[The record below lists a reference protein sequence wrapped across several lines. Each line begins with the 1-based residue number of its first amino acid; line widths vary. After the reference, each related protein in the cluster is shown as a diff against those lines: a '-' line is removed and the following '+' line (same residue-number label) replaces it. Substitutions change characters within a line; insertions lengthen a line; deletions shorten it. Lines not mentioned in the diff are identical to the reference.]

1 MRRKQELP
9 HDGFGLGGNAS
20 AREVCYIGFVDP
32 SLVEEARIAREGVA
46 LSDRTGRGLLVARG
60 NDRQAFLHNMLSNAI
75 AGLTPGQ
82 GCRAELLD
90 DRGHVVADFRVHVL
104 DGEVQLDCETP
115 EIAAKAFTA
124 LDKFIIMDDV
134 QLTDASADAS
144 VLTVSGPK
152 AAEVLRAAG
161 VAALPSTPYASAGA
175 TLAGKAVLAVASPWT
190 GRGDFDLHLAREARD
205 AVRDALVAAGARV
218 ISAATFEALRIEAG
232 VTRQVTE
239 LDDVLALEANL
250 APEAISFTK
259 GCYLGQEVMAR
270 IDARGH
276 VNRTLVGITLE
287 GDAPPS
293 RGATLRAGE
302 KDVGRVTSSAL
313 SPTLGKP
320 IALAYLRRE
329 HATPGTPILVRTDAG
344 DRPATVSALPFA

>member
-1 MRRKQELP
+1 M
-9 HDGFGLGGNAS
+9 G
-20 AREVCYIGFVDP
+20 
-32 SLVEEARIAREGVA
+32 LVEQNLVDEAKAAREGAV
-46 LSDRTGRGLLVARG
+46 LTDRSGRGLLVARG

-90 DRGHVVADFRVHVL
+90 DRGHVVADFRVLVL
-104 DGEVQLDCETP
+104 DGEVRLDCETP

-134 QLTDASADAS
+134 QLTDASAGAS

-152 AAEVLRAAG
+152 AADVLRAAG
-161 VAALPSTPYASAGA
+161 AASLPSTPYGSAA
-175 TLAGKAVLAVASPWT
+175 NTLAGMPVLVVASPST
-190 GRGDFDLHLAREARD
+190 GRGDFDVHLAKDAREA
-205 AVRDALVAAGARV
+205 AQSALVAAGARV
-218 ISAATFEALRIEAG
+218 ISAGTFEALRIEAG

-276 VNRTLVGITLE
+276 VNRLLVGITLE
-287 GDAPPS
+287 GDAPAT

-329 HATPGTPILVRTDAG
+329 HSAPGTAITVHTEAG
-344 DRPATVSALPFA
+344 ERAAVVAALPFA

>member
-1 MRRKQELP
+1 M
-9 HDGFGLGGNAS
+9 
-20 AREVCYIGFVDP
+20 CYIRP
-32 SLVEEARIAREGVA
+32 VEQQLAEEGRVAREGAA
-46 LSDRTGRGLLVARG
+46 LTDRGMRGLLVARG
-60 NDRQAFLHNMLSNAI
+60 NDRQTFLHNMLSNAI
-75 AGLTPGQ
+75 TGLTPGQ

-115 EIAAKAFTA
+115 AIAAKAFAA

-134 QLTDASADAS
+134 QLVDASAGTY
-144 VLTVSGPK
+144 VLTLSGPK
-152 AAEVLRAAG
+152 AADVLRAAG
-161 VAALPSTPYASAGA
+161 AVELPAVPYASVACQ
-175 TLAGKAVLAVASPWT
+175 LAGRTVLVVASPWT
-190 GRGDFDLHLAREARD
+190 GRGDFDIHFTETAHDLVSA
-205 AVRDALVAAGARV
+205 ALVAAGAQA
-218 ISAATFEALRIEAG
+218 ISGDAFEALRIEAG
-232 VTRQVTE
+232 VTRQTTE

-276 VNRTLVGITLE
+276 VNRLLVGITLDGE
-287 GDAPPS
+287 VPAT

-302 KDVGRVTSSAL
+302 KDVGRVTSSAF

-329 HATPGTPILVRTDAG
+329 HSAPGTPIVVRTEAG
-344 DRPATVSALPFA
+344 ERPAVVAALPFA

>member
-1 MRRKQELP
+1 
-9 HDGFGLGGNAS
+9 
-20 AREVCYIGFVDP
+20 VCYIGFVEQK
-32 SLVEEARIAREGVA
+32 LVDEAKLAREGAA
-46 LSDRTGRGLLVARG
+46 LTDRTGRGLLVARG

-75 AGLTPGQ
+75 AGLSPGQ

-90 DRGHVVADFRVHVL
+90 ERGHVVADFRVHVL

-115 EIAAKAFTA
+115 AISAKAFAA

-134 QLTDASADAS
+134 QLTDASAGAS
-144 VLTVSGPK
+144 VFTVSGPK
-152 AAEVLRAAG
+152 AGDVLRAAG
-161 VAALPSTPYASAGA
+161 VTTLPTGPYASTPATIAGRP
-175 TLAGKAVLAVASPWT
+175 VLVVASPST
-190 GRGDFDLHLAREARD
+190 GRGDFDLHLTENGREA
-205 AVRDALVAAGARV
+205 VQSALVAAGARV
-218 ISAATFEALRIEAG
+218 ISSETFEALRIEAG

-276 VNRTLVGITLE
+276 VNRLLVGITLE
-287 GDAPPS
+287 GDAPAT

-329 HATPGTPILVRTDAG
+329 HSAPGTPITVHSDAG
-344 DRPATVSALPFA
+344 DRPAVVAALPFA

>member
-1 MRRKQELP
+1 M
-9 HDGFGLGGNAS
+9 
-20 AREVCYIGFVDP
+20 CYIGFVDQT
-32 SLVEEARIAREGVA
+32 LVEEARTVREGAA
-46 LSDRTGRGLLVARG
+46 LTDRGMRGLLVARG

-115 EIAAKAFTA
+115 AIASKAFAA

-134 QLTDASADAS
+134 QLADASAGTF
-144 VLTVSGPK
+144 VLTLSGPK
-152 AAEVLRAAG
+152 AADVLRAAG
-161 VAALPSTPYASAGA
+161 AGELPSAPYSSVTSQIAGR
-175 TLAGKAVLAVASPWT
+175 TVLVVASPWT
-190 GRGDFDLHLAREARD
+190 GRGDFDIHFTETARD
-205 AVRDALVAAGARV
+205 LVHAALVAAGAKA
-218 ISAATFEALRIEAG
+218 ISVATFEAMRIEAG
-232 VTRQVTE
+232 VTQQTTE

-276 VNRTLVGITLE
+276 VNRLLVGLTLD
-287 GDAPPS
+287 GDAPAV

-302 KDVGRVTSSAL
+302 KDVGRITSSAL

-329 HATPGTPILVRTDAG
+329 HSAPGTAITVHTDAG
-344 DRPATVSALPFA
+344 ERPAVVAALPFA